1 MTLIE
6 ELKFRG
12 FLNQC
17 TDEKSLNEIL
27 KSKKITFYIG
37 FDCTAKSLHVGSL
50 IQIMD
55 ILL

>member
-17 TDEKSLNEIL
+17 TNEKTLNEIIN
-27 KSKKITFYIG
+27 SNKIKFYIG
-37 FDCTAKSLHVGSL
+37 FD
-50 IQIMD
+50 
-55 ILL
+55 